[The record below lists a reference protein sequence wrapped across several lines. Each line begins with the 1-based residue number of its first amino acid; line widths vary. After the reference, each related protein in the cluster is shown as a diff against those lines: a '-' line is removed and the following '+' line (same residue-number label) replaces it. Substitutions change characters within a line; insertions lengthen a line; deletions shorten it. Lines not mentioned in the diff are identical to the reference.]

1 MSRPRQLKRSNL
13 KRTYPVFIL
22 ILIAGLLLAAT
33 YRIPGCFAARP
44 EDLLN
49 KPAPSFVVT
58 DLNGTR
64 IDLDNLGKVA
74 LIDFWATWCGP
85 CKEITPVLISLYKT
99 YSDQGLVVVGIAVSD
114 TEKKV
119 KEYVESN
126 GIPYSV
132 IATSPKGDTPLT
144 KIIQDYGVR
153 AIPTL
158 VLVDKEGIVRHV
170 SVGTGPDNAKF
181 EKELGGLIADLLKK

>member
-1 MSRPRQLKRSNL
+1 MSRPSNPKRFDVNR
-13 KRTYPVFIL
+13 KYPVLAL
-22 ILIAGLLLAAT
+22 IVAAGLLLTAA
-33 YRIPGCFAARP
+33 YPVPGCCAARP
-44 EDLLN
+44 DELLN

-64 IDLDNLGKVA
+64 IDLDALGKVT

-85 CKEITPVLISLYKT
+85 CREITPVLISLHKT
-99 YSDQGLVVVGIAVSD
+99 YSDQGLTVVGIAVSD

-119 KEYVESN
+119 REYVDSN

-132 IATSPKGDTPLT
+132 IATNPKGDTPLT

-158 VLVDKEGIVRHV
+158 VVVDKKGIVRYV
-170 SVGTGPDNAKF
+170 TVGTGPDKAKF
-181 EKELGGLIADLLKK
+181 EKELGELIANLL

>member
-99 YSDQGLVVVGIAVSD
+99 YSDQGLVVVGIAVND

-126 GIPYSV
+126 GILYSV
-132 IATSPKGDTPLT
+132 IATVPKGDTPLT

>member
-99 YSDQGLVVVGIAVSD
+99 YSDQG
-114 TEKKV
+114 
-119 KEYVESN
+119 
-126 GIPYSV
+126 
-132 IATSPKGDTPLT
+132 TSCC
-144 KIIQDYGVR
+144 R
-153 AIPTL
+153 NW
-158 VLVDKEGIVRHV
+158 R
-170 SVGTGPDNAKF
+170 
-181 EKELGGLIADLLKK
+181 